1 MTTINSFGE
10 EFKASFVTSAERIEY
25 MKIEGIEILQYEPY
39 TNSEFITESDD
50 FYSVTIKVTN
60 ITLLLI
66 MHAGIRMGSDQ
77 QKKINKIGKL
87 CGAFI

>member
-1 MTTINSFGE
+1 MITINSFGV

-25 MKIEGIEILQYEPY
+25 MKLEGIEILESVPY

-50 FYSVTIKVTN
+50 FHSVTIKVTN
-60 ITLLLI
+60 ITLLLL

-77 QKKINKIGKL
+77 QKKLNKNRTL
-87 CGAFI
+87 CG